1 MKAPGGTP
9 GAFAHPAP
17 SYAPPT
23 VEALEIPIRWR
34 DVDNYGH
41 VNNAVYLTYLEEC
54 RDRWVRETLGATVD
68 FVIVRI
74 AIDFRRELSL
84 EDEAVQVTCRGTGYG
99 TSSIRTA
106 ETIRAQAGWIAAEAA
121 SVVVAHDPIARKARP
136 LTAPEREA
144 LDEAMG
150 ADVGELSP
158 GGSAG
163 RT

>member
-1 MKAPGGTP
+1 
-9 GAFAHPAP
+9 
-17 SYAPPT
+17 
-23 VEALEIPIRWR
+23 VEELEIRIRWR

-54 RDRWVRETLGATVD
+54 RDRWVRTAVGEATD

-84 EDEAVQVTCRGTGYG
+84 EDGAVLVSCRGTGYG

-106 ETIRAQAGWIAAEAA
+106 ETIRAEAGWIAAESE
-121 SVVVAHDPIARKARP
+121 SVVVAHDPQTRRSRP
-136 LTAPEREA
+136 LTGPERGA
-144 LDEAMG
+144 LDAAIA
-150 ADVGELSP
+150 ADAAGLSS
-158 GGSAG
+158 GGSAA